1 MSDHLALII
10 DDSRS
15 ARYALRKALEV
26 QGYTVAATDSARAA
40 YGWLEEHTPQVIF
53 MDHLM
58 PEIDGFSALQTLQ
71 ANARTQAIPVV
82 ICSSND
88 EADFAAQARQRG
100 AAAVLPK
107 PPEAGQLHALLT
119 RLATAATPPSVSA
132 VQAVQAA
139 APADMQQ
146 RIEQLEARLHALQQ
160 QHAQDMA
167 ALRDECAQA
176 FEQLKQR
183 LIRALSA

>member
-88 EADFAAQARQRG
+88 EADFAAQAHQRG

-107 PPEAGQLHALLT
+107 PPEARQLHALLT
-119 RLATAATPPSVSA
+119 RLATAATPPSVST
-132 VQAVQAA
+132 VQAA